1 VRTAIVTGASSG
13 IGEAT
18 ARRLGRDGWRLVL
31 VARRE
36 DRLEALASELPDASF
51 VAADLTDA
59 DAPHR
64 IAAAVDEKLE
74 GRLELLV
81 NNAGTSKRARFGD
94 ADGGYATVRRIMEVN
109 FDAVV
114 RLTEELL
121 PALRRSAPSSIV
133 NVASVAGRVAY
144 PRGGA
149 YSASKFAL
157 AGWTEALQQEEA
169 PHGVHVGLVLPG
181 FIATEGFPQDDLT
194 GSAATRWLVSKPERV
209 ADAIVRAGPGGKHE
223 VVVPRGYRVVPVLR
237 AVAPGLVRRVTSQ
250 LGRGEVG
257 ETAPPT
263 RQAGSGS

>member
-1 VRTAIVTGASSG
+1 MRTAVVTGASSG

-18 ARRLGRDGWRLVL
+18 ARRLADDGWRVLL

-36 DRLEALASELPDASF
+36 DRLEAVAGELADASY
-51 VAADLTDA
+51 VAADLTDPDAPLRIA
-59 DAPHR
+59 DAAKER
-64 IAAAVDEKLE
+64 FD

-81 NNAGTSKRARFGD
+81 NNAGSSKRARFGD
-94 ADGGYATVRRIMEVN
+94 EDGGYATVRRIMEVN

-121 PALRRSAPSSIV
+121 PVLRRSAPSSIV

-169 PHGVHVGLVLPG
+169 LHGVHVGLVLPG

-194 GSAATRWLVSKPERV
+194 QSARTRWMVSRPEKV

-237 AVAPGLVRRVTSQ
+237 AVAPALVRRVTGQ

-257 ETAPPT
+257 ETA
-263 RQAGSGS
+263 RR

>member
-1 VRTAIVTGASSG
+1 MRTAVVTGASSG

-18 ARRLGRDGWRLVL
+18 ARRLDRDGWGVL
-31 VARRE
+31 IVARRE
-36 DRLEALASELPDASF
+36 DRLQALAAELAHASF
-51 VAADLTDA
+51 VAADLTDPDAPRRIA
-59 DAPHR
+59 DAVKER
-64 IAAAVDEKLE
+64 FD

-94 ADGGYATVRRIMEVN
+94 EDGGYATVRRIMEVN

-114 RLTEELL
+114 RLTEDLL
-121 PALRRSAPSSIV
+121 PILRRSAPSSIV

-157 AGWTEALQQEEA
+157 AGWSEALQQEEA
-169 PHGVHVGLVLPG
+169 AHGVHVGLVLPG

-194 GSAATRWLVSKPERV
+194 QSARTRWIVSRPEKV
-209 ADAIVRAGPGGKHE
+209 ADAIVRAGPGGRHE

-237 AVAPGLVRRVTSQ
+237 AVVPALVRRVTGQ
-250 LGRGEVG
+250 LGRGEAG
-257 ETAPPT
+257 ESV
-263 RQAGSGS
+263 RR

>member
-1 VRTAIVTGASSG
+1 MRTAIVTGASSG

-18 ARRLGRDGWRLVL
+18 ARRLAGDGWRVLV

-36 DRLEALASELPDASF
+36 DRLRALVAELEDASF
-51 VAADLTDA
+51 VAVDLTDA
-59 DAPHR
+59 DAPAR
-64 IAAAVDEKLE
+64 VAAAVDERLD

-81 NNAGTSKRARFGD
+81 NNAGSSKRARFGD
-94 ADGGYATVRRIMEVN
+94 EDGGYATVRRIMEVN

-121 PALRRSAPSSIV
+121 PVLRRSAPSSIV

-169 PHGVHVGLVLPG
+169 AQGVHVGLVLPG

-194 GSAATRWLVSKPERV
+194 GSARTRWLVSRPEKV
-209 ADAIVRAGPGGKHE
+209 ADAIVRAGPGGRHE

-237 AVAPGLVRRVTSQ
+237 AVAPALVRRVTGQ

-257 ETAPPT
+257 DSA
-263 RQAGSGS
+263 RR